1 MGLQNAFVC
10 ATGAFVSIYFLKTL
24 DMKKLFFSGFVATL
38 ALVASQTPALAHVV
52 LQDGAAA
59 ANASYRATFRVG
71 HGCDAEPTNAMRITI
86 PAGFNAAQPM
96 PKAGWTVSTK
106 VGPLATPYES
116 HGKKYT
122 EGVLEITWTAKGAE
136 NALPAAYYEEFVV
149 RGTTPAKAG
158 PLWFKVVQSCP
169 KGSNDWIEVP
179 ASGSST
185 KGLKSPAALL
195 EVLDVQAAGGHAH

>member
-1 MGLQNAFVC
+1 MN
-10 ATGAFVSIYFLKTL
+10 
-24 DMKKLFFSGFVATL
+24 KLCSLGFVATL
-38 ALVASQTPALAHVV
+38 VLVASPTPALAHVV

-71 HGCDAEPTNAMRITI
+71 HGCDAEPTTALRITI

-136 NALPAAYYEEFVV
+136 NALPAAYYDEFVV

-169 KGSNDWIEVP
+169 KGSNDWVEVP

-195 EVLDVQAAGGHAH
+195 DVLDVQAAGGHAH